1 MKKLV
6 PFLLALGLWAAD
18 SWQNKP
24 AADWSDKDVQK
35 VLTNSPWAKSISVTA
50 GGLMDSAAMPGRGGR
65 GFGGDDS
72 PPSPGGAGQMPGASV
87 GAPGGNVP
95 SRSLGD
101 ESLGGQTAPSIALTV
116 AWESALP
123 VKQAL
128 ARRKFGAE
136 AATSAEAK
144 KFLDEDPGYLIAVAG
159 IPDAI
164 VQASAAHGKAALLQ
178 RTSLSAKG
186 KPQLHASGVEVGPP
200 GKVTEVIFTFPKN
213 APFGID
219 DKDVEFSTQFG
230 AIAVRYKFHLKDM
243 LYQGKLEL

>member
-35 VLTNSPWAKSISVTA
+35 VLTNSPWAKAIGVTA
-50 GGLMDSAAMPGRGGR
+50 SGLMDSAAMPGRGGR

-72 PPSPGGAGQMPGASV
+72 PPSPGGGGQIPGGSAGV
-87 GAPGGNVP
+87 PGGNVA

-101 ESLGGQTAPSIALTV
+101 EGLGSQAAPSIALTV
-116 AWESALP
+116 VWESALP

-144 KFLDEDPGYLIAVAG
+144 KFLEEDPGYLVAVAG
-159 IPDAI
+159 IPDAL

-186 KPQLHASGVEVGPP
+186 KPPLQASGVEVGPP
-200 GKVTEVIFTFPKN
+200 GKVTQVIFTFPKT
-213 APFGID
+213 APFSMD
-219 DKDVEFSTQFG
+219 DKDVEFSTQLG
-230 AIAVRYKFHLKDM
+230 AVAVRYKFHLKDM

>member
-24 AADWSDKDVQK
+24 VADWSDKDVQK

-50 GGLMDSAAMPGRGGR
+50 SGLMDSAAMPGRGGR

-72 PPSPGGAGQMPGASV
+72 PPSPGGGGQMPGGSPGV
-87 GAPGGNVP
+87 PGGNVA
-95 SRSLGD
+95 SRNLGD
-101 ESLGGQTAPSIALTV
+101 EGLGSQAAPSIALTV
-116 AWESALP
+116 VWESALP
-123 VKQAL
+123 VRQAL

-136 AATSAEAK
+136 AVTSAEAK
-144 KFLDEDPGYLIAVAG
+144 KFLEEDPGYLVAVAG
-159 IPDAI
+159 IPDAL
-164 VQASAAHGKAALLQ
+164 VQASAAHGKAALLD

-186 KPQLHASGVEVGPP
+186 KPPLQASGVEVGPP
-200 GKVTEVIFTFPKN
+200 GKVTQVIFTFPKT

-230 AIAVRYKFHLKDM
+230 AVAVKYKFHLKDM